1 MTTLGCSSDI
11 PSSYLFYLRDVWSML
26 HHGSVGRVQNKVNN
40 ALIYFQVF
48 LTVFVVFQKGYRNLS
63 VNPNPWMLKCKHLKR
78 TLLCLIIGG
87 LNKIQQGEISILVKI
102 KWWGGG
108 GIGGLGH
115 SLIITEWTWKIFFSK
130 FTKWLQP
137 TIKDGRVHNQYQD
150 EIKPYSKYLRKFKFL
165 EKRNFSLQVG
175 RTCLQMI

>member
-63 VNPNPWMLKCKHLKR
+63 VNPNAWMLKCKHLKC

-102 KWWGGG
+102 EWKGWGRGGG
-108 GIGGLGH
+108 VGSFSYNNWMNLKGFFL
-115 SLIITEWTWKIFFSK
+115 KIYKMTS
-130 FTKWLQP
+130 TY
-137 TIKDGRVHNQYQD
+137 N
-150 EIKPYSKYLRKFKFL
+150 
-165 EKRNFSLQVG
+165 
-175 RTCLQMI
+175 